1 MAQQQAPEAT
11 DLGLLRM
18 EQARMLKER
27 VRSSCLIVEFIV
39 AYTAVVMALTN
50 SVGIALLWF
59 AAGTAMVLV
68 TFVYAKLAAREG
80 ITPENYLAFLRGHC
94 VVSAIT
100 GMVWSG
106 VAIYQIDYTSEF
118 TIFISALIVGSV
130 TLGGIIPSSAYRP
143 TYVAL
148 TTAALPP
155 LGLYLAIT
163 APDAIRFVGMGLL
176 VYFVFTL
183 AVSARV
189 ELDTR
194 ETIASRNARRLNE
207 MISAKNRLYQE
218 INEEKSRFL
227 NFMVHDMSQPLQ
239 SQRFF
244 LHALKDLLTTPLQM
258 RIFAQVE
265 EAWRAQ
271 RDLVRSLIDVA
282 QIDSGAML
290 VRPVPID
297 LGAECARLALEFGT
311 NAKDAPQ
318 LEVHCAQVEVV
329 SDPALLARIMRNLLG
344 NAMQYTPAEGLVR
357 FTLEDAG
364 ENARLVVLDNGPGI
378 SCEDRDA
385 VFGEFS
391 RGSGERGEEGDNLGL
406 GLSIVRRLCDLLDI
420 ELTLASEVG
429 QGCEFILTIPKQG
442 PVTPLEPVRPAVSRH
457 LEGTPLV
464 VVVDDMEDV
473 LTSMSVVLTGWGCK
487 VISARSCA
495 EARQAL
501 GHVEADPALLIVD
514 LRLGEDDGLE
524 TIAALREECNID
536 LPAILM
542 GGNVSGAL
550 EQAAR
555 ERIICL
561 GKPVDPQDI
570 RLILEGGRDAM
581 PEPVDT

>member
-50 SVGIALLWF
+50 SVGIALMWF
-59 AAGTAMVLV
+59 AAGSAMVLV
-68 TFVYAKLAAREG
+68 TLAYAKLAAREG
-80 ITPENYLAFLRGHC
+80 ITQDNYLAFLRGHC
-94 VVSAIT
+94 VVSAVT

-106 VAIYQIDYTSEF
+106 VAIYQIDYSSEF
-118 TIFISALIVGSV
+118 TIFIGALIVGSV

-148 TTAALPP
+148 ASAALPP

-163 APDAIRFVGMGLL
+163 APNAIRFVGMGLL
-176 VYFVFTL
+176 VYFVFVM

-218 INEEKSRFL
+218 VNEEKSRFL

-244 LHALKDLLTTPLQM
+244 LHALSDLLTTPLQK
-258 RIFAQVE
+258 RIFLQVE

-271 RDLVRSLIDVA
+271 RDLVRSLVDVA

-290 VRPVPID
+290 VRPVSLD
-297 LGAECARLALEFGT
+297 LDAECAKLALEFGT
-311 NAKDAPQ
+311 NAKHAPQ
-318 LEVHCAQVEVV
+318 LETDFAPVQVT
-329 SDPALLARIMRNLLG
+329 SDPALLARIVRNLLG

-364 ENARLVVLDNGPGI
+364 KNARLVVADNGPGI
-378 SCEDRDA
+378 PCEDREMM
-385 VFGEFS
+385 FGEFS
-391 RGSGERGEEGDNLGL
+391 RGAEEAGEGGGNMGL
-406 GLSIVRRLCDLLDI
+406 GLTIVRRLCDLLDI
-420 ELTLASEVG
+420 DLTLNSDAG
-429 QGCEFILTIPKQG
+429 QGCEFILMIPKQG
-442 PVTPLEPVRPAVSRH
+442 PAMPVDPVRPADNRH
-457 LEGTPLV
+457 LAGTPLV

-495 EARQAL
+495 EARRAL
-501 GHVEADPALLIVD
+501 GHLQTDPSLLIVD
-514 LRLGEDDGLE
+514 LRLGDDDGLE
-524 TIAALREECNID
+524 TIVALREECNMD

-542 GGNVSGAL
+542 GGNVSDAV
-550 EQAAR
+550 ERATR
-555 ERIICL
+555 EGIICL
-561 GKPVDPQDI
+561 NKPVDPQDI
-570 RLILEGGRDAM
+570 RLILEGGCDAM
-581 PEPVDT
+581 PEPEGS